1 MAKPPYKPDLPSKA
15 DILTFIEQQDGEIS
29 RRDIARAFNIKGAD
43 RTALR
48 QTLREMREEGL
59 IAKQRGKK
67 VSEAGG
73 LPNVAV
79 LDVSQDEEG
88 ELIGTPVKWDDDNGV
103 RPTVLIKIDKRNKQT
118 NALPG
123 VGDRVLARITKN
135 FDNDPHYAYT
145 ARIMRRLEKRA
156 ERVLGMFSKTEHG
169 GRISLIDKKARYELD
184 VMPEDTAGAKDHELV
199 ELEVLPRGRM
209 GLRRARILKRLA
221 PLNDARNISL
231 IAIHEHNI
239 PDAFPQSVMD
249 EARAAKPVTTPK
261 GRTDLRDLPLIT
273 IDPAD
278 ARDHDDAVC
287 AMPDDDPDNEG
298 GHIIWVA
305 IADVSHYVRPGS
317 ALDKEALMRG
327 NSSYFPDRVVPMLPD
342 SLSGDLCSLH
352 EGVDRPCLAVRIVF
366 DKKGKKLGHKFVRGL
381 MRSAASLTYE
391 QAQAGVEGR
400 PDDQTGPLV
409 DPVLKPLWSAWNA
422 TRKERTKRSPLD
434 LDLPEH
440 RVRLGDDGKVS
451 AVTLRDRLDAHRLIE
466 DCMIL
471 ANVAAAEE
479 LEGKGMACLYRV
491 HEEPSDEKLATLRDY
506 LNSLDLSI
514 TPGPMRT
521 PERLNGLLK
530 QIKDTP
536 NELVVPEVILRSQKQ
551 AIYSPENLGHFGLN
565 LRRYAHFTSPIRRY
579 ADLIVHRGLITA
591 CKLGEGGLS
600 ADDMERLDRTAS
612 EISDTERRSMKAE
625 RSTTDR
631 YLAHYMQDHT
641 GATFA
646 GRIAGVANAGL
657 FVKLDGL
664 GADGLIPMRRLPN
677 DYYDYRE
684 QHFALV
690 GERSKIVYGLGDRV
704 EVRLLEA
711 TPVRGGLLF
720 ELEDHQPT
728 RTINQLRGGK
738 QANRR
743 GGPRS
748 GRGAPKG
755 GNSGGNGGGN
765 GRGRPPKRKKPSKR

>member
-1 MAKPPYKPDLPSKA
+1 MAKAPYKPGLPTKA
-15 DILTFIEQQDGEIS
+15 EILTFIEQQDGEIS

-48 QTLREMREEGL
+48 QILREMREEGL
-59 IAKQRGKK
+59 LTKQRGKK
-67 VSEAGG
+67 VSEAGR
-73 LPNVAV
+73 LPNVTV
-79 LDVSQDEEG
+79 LDVAQDDEG
-88 ELIGTPVKWDDDNGV
+88 ELIGTPVKWDDANGP
-103 RPTVLIKIDKRNKQT
+103 RPAILIKTDKRQKQGST
-118 NALPG
+118 LPG
-123 VGDRVLARITKN
+123 PGDRVLARISKN
-135 FDNDPHYAYT
+135 PDSDPHYAYT

-156 ERVLGMFSKTEHG
+156 ERVLGMFTKTDQG

-184 VMPEDTAGAKDHELV
+184 VMAEDTAGAKDHELV
-199 ELEVLPRGRM
+199 ELEVLPRNRM
-209 GLRRARILKRLA
+209 GLRRARVLKRLA

-239 PDAFPQSVMD
+239 PDAFPQSVLD
-249 EARAAKPVTTPK
+249 EAKQAKPVTDLK
-261 GRTDLRDLPLIT
+261 HRTDMRDLPLIT

-287 AMPDDDPDNEG
+287 AMADDNPENEG

-342 SLSGDLCSLH
+342 HLSGDLCSLH
-352 EGVDRPCLAVRIVF
+352 EGVDRPCLAVRMTF
-366 DKKGKKLGHKFVRGL
+366 DKKGKKLRHKFVRGL

-391 QAQAGVEGR
+391 QAQAAVEGR
-400 PDDQTGPLV
+400 PDDQSGPLV
-409 DPVLKPLWSAWNA
+409 DPVLKPLWAAWNA
-422 TRKERTKRSPLD
+422 TRKERKKRSPLD

-440 RVRLGDDGKVS
+440 RVRLGDDGKVN

-479 LEGKGMACLYRV
+479 LEEKGMACLYRV
-491 HEEPSDEKLATLRDY
+491 HEEPSEEKLATLRDY
-506 LNSLDLSI
+506 LGSLDLPL
-514 TPGPMRT
+514 TPGPMRS
-521 PERLNGLLK
+521 PEKLNGLLN

-551 AIYSPENLGHFGLN
+551 AIYSPDNLGHFGLN

-579 ADLIVHRGLITA
+579 ADLIVHRALITA
-591 CKLGEGGLS
+591 CKLGDGGLS
-600 ADDMERLDRTAS
+600 NDDLARLDRTAS
-612 EISDTERRSMKAE
+612 DISDTERRSMKAE

-631 YLAHYMQDHT
+631 YLAHYMQDRT
-641 GATFA
+641 GAVFS

-664 GADGLIPMRRLPN
+664 GADGLIPMRRLPD

-690 GERSKIVYGLGDRV
+690 GERSRTVFGLGDPV
-704 EVRLLEA
+704 EVRLIEA

-720 ELEDHQPT
+720 ELESHEPM

-738 QANRR
+738 QQGRR
-743 GGPRS
+743 GPKRDSRGPNKS
-748 GRGAPKG
+748 G
-755 GNSGGNGGGN
+755 
-765 GRGRPPKRKKPSKR
+765 GRGRPPKRSKPRRR